1 MKKAVIYARYSSDK
15 QTEQSIE
22 GQLRVCT
29 EYCESKDIVIVGTY
43 IDRAITG
50 TNVSNRK
57 EFQKMILDSA
67 EKNFDYVIVY
77 KLDRFAR
84 NREDSI
90 INKAVLKKN
99 GVLVLSAT
107 EGISDNPEG
116 IILEGLLEAMAEYYS
131 KELAQKVKRG
141 MRESRTKGYYTGGEI
156 PFGYVKNGKKL
167 VIDEVEASIVR
178 RVFDEY
184 DKGYKII
191 DIVEGLAKDK
201 ILNKKGRPFSVS
213 RISDMLRS
221 LKYTGIHIVDGEVF
235 PNIYPRIISDGLF
248 DSVQSK
254 LKGLK
259 NKGFGY
265 KKVDPFLLTGK
276 LKCGYCGA
284 LYRGNSGTSKTK
296 VVKYYYK
303 CRSRIEGTC
312 KDSKIYRKHELE
324 DLVFNG
330 VIEKITNTKTFTGI
344 AQRVVD
350 LYNKEILVNTDL
362 LAAKKRLQGIESKLD
377 NYSKAISMGIF
388 NEKTQK
394 DMNDLIY
401 EKAVVEK
408 EISILEAVTERPIDI
423 SVIKE
428 YMSKVLM
435 VTYDSFEDR
444 KLLFSKVIDE
454 VLIKGNDIIITCNL
468 LEDDLNRNKK
478 ELSLAEEFAIVMN
491 GAASRSRTRNL
502 LVRSQT
508 LYPVEL

>member
-1 MKKAVIYARYSSDK
+1 M
-15 QTEQSIE
+15 
-22 GQLRVCT
+22 
-29 EYCESKDIVIVGTY
+29 
-43 IDRAITG
+43 
-50 TNVSNRK
+50 
-57 EFQKMILDSA
+57 
-67 EKNFDYVIVY
+67 
-77 KLDRFAR
+77 
-84 NREDSI
+84 
-90 INKAVLKKN
+90 
-99 GVLVLSAT
+99 
-107 EGISDNPEG
+107 
-116 IILEGLLEAMAEYYS
+116 
-131 KELAQKVKRG
+131 
-141 MRESRTKGYYTGGEI
+141 
-156 PFGYVKNGKKL
+156 
-167 VIDEVEASIVR
+167 
-178 RVFDEY
+178 
-184 DKGYKII
+184 
-191 DIVEGLAKDK
+191 
-201 ILNKKGRPFSVS
+201 
-213 RISDMLRS
+213 
-221 LKYTGIHIVDGEVF
+221 
-235 PNIYPRIISDGLF
+235 
-248 DSVQSK
+248 
-254 LKGLK
+254 
-259 NKGFGY
+259 
-265 KKVDPFLLTGK
+265 
-276 LKCGYCGA
+276 
-284 LYRGNSGTSKTK
+284 
-296 VVKYYYK
+296 YYYK

-388 NEKTQK
+388 NEKTQR

-491 GAASRSRTRNL
+491 GATNRAPTPHL
-502 LVRSQT
+502 LISKFLITIDAFQ
-508 LYPVEL
+508 